1 MNRMSISDTF
11 KTVRPTLSEG
21 SLKTYTSIIV
31 NVGKQM
37 DKDYSNP
44 ENILKDYEAIL
55 THLTPLK
62 PSIRKT
68 KLACLIVFISKT
80 EGNEKAI
87 NEFRKVMML
96 DKEEAV
102 DEEKKQELTER
113 QEEGWMSWDEVLE
126 RYKELEKEAVKL
138 FKKLSLD
145 KEEFHRLQLYILLSC
160 LVLLPVRRSLDW
172 VSFKLR
178 NVNEEEDN
186 FLTYDKRKPTLVF
199 NDYKTK
205 RTYGQQRLPIDT
217 KLANILTKWTEKNPH
232 DNLLMNYHQKGSIN
246 ATQLTQLLHGFFGK
260 PISTSLLRH
269 IYLTHLHKG
278 TPAIK
283 EMAETATNMGH
294 SIPQQLDYVKKPIV
308 MLSRGGKLMTEDEM
322 TPVPKKIKRPVRAKD

>member
-1 MNRMSISDTF
+1 MNRMTITETF

-31 NVGKQM
+31 NIGKQM
-37 DKDYSNP
+37 DKDYTNP
-44 ENILKDYEAIL
+44 EDIIKDYESIL

-68 KLACLIVFISKT
+68 KLACLIVYISKT
-80 EGNEKAI
+80 EGNDDATAK
-87 NEFRKVMML
+87 FREVMMN
-96 DKEEAV
+96 DKELTT

-113 QEEGWMSWDEVLE
+113 QEEGWMSWDEVLH

-138 FKKLSLD
+138 FKKPSLD
-145 KEEFHRLQLYILLSC
+145 KEEFHNLQMYVLLSC

-178 NVNEEEDN
+178 NVNEQEDN
-186 FLTYDKRKPTLVF
+186 FLTYDKRKPTIVL
-199 NDYKTK
+199 NEYKTK

-217 KLANILTKWTEKNPH
+217 KLATILTKWAEKNPH
-232 DNLLMNYHQKGSIN
+232 DSLLMNYHQKGSIN

-283 EMAETATNMGH
+283 EMAETATNMAH

-308 MLSRGGKLMTEDEM
+308 MLGRGGKLMTEDDM
-322 TPVPKKIKRPVRAKD
+322 VPTPKKIKRPVRA

>member
-1 MNRMSISDTF
+1 MATVSETF
-11 KTVRPTLSEG
+11 KSVRPTLSEG
-21 SLKTYTSIIV
+21 SLRTYTSIIV

-37 DKDYSNP
+37 DKDYDP
-44 ENILKDYEAIL
+44 EGVVKDYEAIIA
-55 THLTPLK
+55 HLAPLK

-87 NEFRKVMML
+87 EEFRKVMME
-96 DKEEAV
+96 DKKEAV
-102 DEEKKQELTER
+102 EEENKQELTER
-113 QEEGWMSWDEVLE
+113 QEEGWMSWDDVLD
-126 RYKELEKEAVKL
+126 RYKVLEKEAVKL
-138 FKKLSLD
+138 FKKPSLD
-145 KEEFHRLQLYILLSC
+145 KEEFHRLQLYVLLSC

-178 NVNEEEDN
+178 NVNEQEDN

-217 KLANILTKWTEKNPH
+217 KLANILTKWADKSPH
-232 DNLLMNYHQKGSIN
+232 DSLLMNYHQKRSIN
-246 ATQLTQLLHGFFGK
+246 ATQLTQLLHGFFDK

-283 EMAETATNMGH
+283 EMAQTATNMAH
-294 SIPQQLDYVKKPIV
+294 SIPQQLDYVKHPVV
-308 MLSRGGKLMTEDEM
+308 MLGRGGTFMTEEEM
-322 TPVPKKIKRPVRAKD
+322 PPTPKKIKRPVRAKA

>member
-1 MNRMSISDTF
+1 MNRMTIAETLR
-11 KTVRPTLSEG
+11 TVRPNLSEG

-31 NVGKQM
+31 NIGKQM
-37 DKDYSNP
+37 SKDYNP
-44 ENILKDYEAIL
+44 EEVVKDYESIIA
-55 THLTPLK
+55 HLNPLK

-80 EGNEKAI
+80 EGNEKATE
-87 NEFRKVMML
+87 EFRKVMME
-96 DKEEAV
+96 DKE
-102 DEEKKQELTER
+102 DTINEEKKQELTER
-113 QEEGWMSWDEVLE
+113 QEEGWMTWEQVME
-126 RYKELEKEAVKL
+126 RYKALEKDVAKL
-138 FKKLSLD
+138 FKKQSLD
-145 KEEFHRLQLYILLSC
+145 KDEFHRLQLFVLLSC

-178 NVNEEEDN
+178 NMNGQEDN
-186 FLTYDKRKPTLVF
+186 YMTYDKRKPILVF

-205 RTYGQQRLPIDT
+205 RTYGQQRIPIDT

-232 DNLLMNYHQKGSIN
+232 DSLLMNYNQKGGIN
-246 ATQLTQLLHGFFGK
+246 STQLTQLLHGFFEK

-283 EMAETATNMGH
+283 EMVETATNMAH
-294 SIPQQLDYVKKPIV
+294 SVPQQLEYVKKPIEK
-308 MLSRGGKLMTEDEM
+308 LGAGGIFMTEDGV
-322 TPVPKKIKRPVRAKD
+322 PVKKMKPIVAKV